1 MDKENSL
8 INIDLSVGLTIE
20 QVNERKEKGL
30 VNKTKKGSSKTYT
43 RIISSNIFTFFN
55 FVIGVIAGM
64 LIAVQAYKDLFFV
77 VIVLLNIIIG
87 IIQEIKAKKT
97 IDKLSLLSAP
107 VGRVLR
113 DGEIVEIPIDEIVLD
128 DIMSLKAGNEIS
140 ADAILKEGFIEVDES
155 LLTGESDV
163 IDKKPGDV
171 LYSGSFVVSGQCLAQ
186 TTKVG
191 SDSYI
196 ETLTSKA
203 RLYKKPQSN
212 LMGSLKIMI
221 RVIAVLIIPLG
232 YALFRMH
239 RGLLG
244 EPFDIS
250 IQHTAGALVGMIPSG
265 LFLLTSVALAVGVI
279 RLAQNNTLVQE
290 LYCIEMLARVDT
302 LCLDKTGTITDGSM
316 SVKGIVKIDK
326 ESIAAPQKMIAQLLY
341 VLNDSN
347 QTNEALVSAFGKIEP
362 EYKVSQVVPFS
373 SRRKLSAASFE
384 GLGTLIMGAPEF
396 VLTPTEQKR
405 IETRSREYLE
415 QGLRVLVFAHS
426 KNEIKGKNLPTGVK
440 AVSLILIE
448 DNIRRDAIYTINFF
462 KENNVDLKVISGDNA
477 VTVSHIA
484 ERAGIRDADKYISLE
499 GLTDKQVREAAPK
512 YNVFGR
518 VSPEQKQL
526 LIESLKESGRTV
538 GMVGDGVN
546 DILALKEADASIA
559 MASGS
564 EATRNVSH
572 LVLLDSSF
580 SSMPKVVSEG
590 RRVINN
596 VQNVATIFLTK
607 TIFSMLLTLI
617 VLALNVTYPLTPSQL
632 FIIDFLAIGIP
643 SFFISLQPNNKL
655 VKGTFLKNVLKS
667 ATPGA
672 FAMVAQVVLIITYL
686 GYKLNLSILEQN
698 ALVVITASFTA
709 MVVLYRTLKPLNTY
723 RRTLFIVMFTIAT
736 LAVFL
741 LPEFFNF
748 SALTPFYIRMGMAE
762 VELISFSCATLLLV
776 MLLSSP
782 ILINLFEKVP
792 HWIKVGTSWILRKL
806 TGI

>member
-1 MDKENSL
+1 
-8 INIDLSVGLTIE
+8 
-20 QVNERKEKGL
+20 
-30 VNKTKKGSSKTYT
+30 
-43 RIISSNIFTFFN
+43 
-55 FVIGVIAGM
+55 
-64 LIAVQAYKDLFFV
+64 
-77 VIVLLNIIIG
+77 
-87 IIQEIKAKKT
+87 
-97 IDKLSLLSAP
+97 
-107 VGRVLR
+107 
-113 DGEIVEIPIDEIVLD
+113 
-128 DIMSLKAGNEIS
+128 
-140 ADAILKEGFIEVDES
+140 
-155 LLTGESDV
+155 
-163 IDKKPGDV
+163 
-171 LYSGSFVVSGQCLAQ
+171 
-186 TTKVG
+186 
-191 SDSYI
+191 
-196 ETLTSKA
+196 
-203 RLYKKPQSN
+203 
-212 LMGSLKIMI
+212 
-221 RVIAVLIIPLG
+221 
-232 YALFRMH
+232 
-239 RGLLG
+239 
-244 EPFDIS
+244 
-250 IQHTAGALVGMIPSG
+250 
-265 LFLLTSVALAVGVI
+265 
-279 RLAQNNTLVQE
+279 
-290 LYCIEMLARVDT
+290 
-302 LCLDKTGTITDGSM
+302 
-316 SVKGIVKIDK
+316 
-326 ESIAAPQKMIAQLLY
+326 
-341 VLNDSN
+341 
-347 QTNEALVSAFGKIEP
+347 
-362 EYKVSQVVPFS
+362 
-373 SRRKLSAASFE
+373 
-384 GLGTLIMGAPEF
+384 
-396 VLTPTEQKR
+396 
-405 IETRSREYLE
+405 
-415 QGLRVLVFAHS
+415 
-426 KNEIKGKNLPTGVK
+426 
-440 AVSLILIE
+440 
-448 DNIRRDAIYTINFF
+448 
-462 KENNVDLKVISGDNA
+462 
-477 VTVSHIA
+477 
-484 ERAGIRDADKYISLE
+484 
-499 GLTDKQVREAAPK
+499 
-512 YNVFGR
+512 
-518 VSPEQKQL
+518 
-526 LIESLKESGRTV
+526 
-538 GMVGDGVN
+538 MVGDGVN

-686 GYKLNLSILEQN
+686 DYKLNLSILEQN

>member
-1 MDKENSL
+1 
-8 INIDLSVGLTIE
+8 
-20 QVNERKEKGL
+20 
-30 VNKTKKGSSKTYT
+30 
-43 RIISSNIFTFFN
+43 
-55 FVIGVIAGM
+55 
-64 LIAVQAYKDLFFV
+64 
-77 VIVLLNIIIG
+77 
-87 IIQEIKAKKT
+87 
-97 IDKLSLLSAP
+97 
-107 VGRVLR
+107 
-113 DGEIVEIPIDEIVLD
+113 
-128 DIMSLKAGNEIS
+128 
-140 ADAILKEGFIEVDES
+140 
-155 LLTGESDV
+155 
-163 IDKKPGDV
+163 
-171 LYSGSFVVSGQCLAQ
+171 
-186 TTKVG
+186 
-191 SDSYI
+191 
-196 ETLTSKA
+196 
-203 RLYKKPQSN
+203 
-212 LMGSLKIMI
+212 
-221 RVIAVLIIPLG
+221 
-232 YALFRMH
+232 
-239 RGLLG
+239 
-244 EPFDIS
+244 
-250 IQHTAGALVGMIPSG
+250 
-265 LFLLTSVALAVGVI
+265 
-279 RLAQNNTLVQE
+279 
-290 LYCIEMLARVDT
+290 
-302 LCLDKTGTITDGSM
+302 
-316 SVKGIVKIDK
+316 
-326 ESIAAPQKMIAQLLY
+326 MIAQLLY

-686 GYKLNLSILEQN
+686 DYKLNLSILEQN